1 MGPVQSD
8 RKHVLIIVGFRFGSN
23 TVETGLQ
30 GAIPIVKSRGRAGA
44 KDDEMCPRQAARDAL
59 FLQEPMQIAT
69 LVNPINS
76 RGRKKRQ
83 RGQNGEI
90 ARQGKKGM

>member
-1 MGPVQSD
+1 M
-8 RKHVLIIVGFRFGSN
+8 
-23 TVETGLQ
+23 Q

-44 KDDEMCPRQAARDAL
+44 KDDEMCPRLAARDAL

-76 RGRKKRQ
+76 RGGKRGREGKMVRLQDRK
-83 RGQNGEI
+83 GI
-90 ARQGKKGM
+90 QGFRNLFYVPQQD